1 MISVGTEADVTG
13 YQQVWEHFSQLSD
26 SQDGWIVWDICRS
39 ASSILTEEGRG
50 EKREKERGRGEREKI
65 SRGLGGTKRWPDYT
79 YVIIYRTILSSGP
92 IVNVYLF
99 GFCWHSKNEH
109 CL

>member
-13 YQQVWEHFSQLSD
+13 YQQVWKHFSQLSD

-50 EKREKERGRGEREKI
+50 EKKRKGERE
-65 SRGLGGTKRWPDYT
+65 RRKREDIKRPRKDEEMA
-79 YVIIYRTILSSGP
+79 RL
-92 IVNVYLF
+92 YLR
-99 GFCWHSKNEH
+99 NY
-109 CL
+109 L